1 VSVTT
6 PQELAVA
13 ALDASAADECIAI
26 VSTHSTANL
35 RWANNTLTTNG
46 LANSTSVTVASIA
59 DVAGGRSAGVR
70 TRSAASVDD
79 VIALAAEAD
88 AAARASTPSDDAA
101 PLVSGGA
108 SGVFDAEP
116 GLTSIDAFS
125 GLAGAL
131 GASFRGA
138 DAEGRVLYGYV
149 EHDVT
154 TTYIATSTG
163 LRLRHEQPTG
173 QLSMTGKP
181 SDLSASAWVG
191 QAVEQLDQL
200 DVAALSDEVTRRLSW
215 AATKVDLPAGRYP
228 TVLPST
234 AVADLMIY
242 LLYVSSGRDAH
253 EGQTVWSDLDSGTK
267 VGQRV
272 AKPGVRVYSDPQE
285 PGLNA
290 CPFVVA
296 GYTDSTQ
303 SVFDNGLALSS
314 TDWIRDGVLR
324 SLMTSRHTAS
334 MTGLPVAPP
343 IDNLVLG
350 AGGDGGVDDLI
361 GSVERG
367 LLVTCLWY
375 IREVDPQSLLLTGLT
390 RDGVYLIE
398 DGAVSGAVNNF
409 RFNESP
415 VDLLNRFSAAGSTE
429 RTYSREWG
437 DYFPRTA
444 MPALLVPDFNMST
457 VSQAS

>member
-1 VSVTT
+1 MAT
-6 PQELAVA
+6 PQELALA
-13 ALDASAADECIAI
+13 ALDASTADGCVAIA
-26 VSTHSTANL
+26 STHSTANL

-46 LANSTSVTVASIA
+46 LSNTTSVTVVSVV
-59 DVAGGRSAGVR
+59 DGPLGRAAGVR
-70 TRSAASVDD
+70 TRTAATVDD
-79 VIALAAEAD
+79 VRALTAEAD
-88 AAARASTPSDDAA
+88 AAAQASGPSDDAA
-101 PLVSGGA
+101 PLASGGA
-108 SGVFDAEP
+108 SSSFDTEP
-116 GLTSIDAFS
+116 GITSIDALS
-125 GLAGAL
+125 GFADAL
-131 GASFRGA
+131 GASFRNA

-173 QLSMTGKP
+173 QFGMTGKP
-181 SDLSASAWVG
+181 FDLSASAWVG
-191 QAVEQLDQL
+191 QAVERVDQL
-200 DVAALSDEVTRRLSW
+200 DVAALADEIARRLSW
-215 AATKVDLPAGRYP
+215 ASTKVELPAGRYP
-228 TVLPST
+228 TLLPPT
-234 AVADLMIY
+234 AVSDLMIY

-253 EGQTVWSDLDSGTK
+253 EGQTVWSDLEAGTK

-272 AKPGVRVYSDPQE
+272 AKPGVRIYSDPQE

-296 GYTDSTQ
+296 TATSSAE
-303 SVFDNGLALSS
+303 SVFDNGLGLSA
-314 TDWIRDGVLR
+314 TDWISDGVLR
-324 SLMTSRHTAS
+324 SLMTSRHTAA

-343 IDNLVLG
+343 IDNLVVNV
-350 AGGDGGVDDLI
+350 GGDGNVDDLI
-361 GSVERG
+361 ATVDRG

-398 DGAVSGAVNNF
+398 DGKVSGAVNNF

-415 VDLLNRFSAAGSTE
+415 VDLLNRFTAAGATQRS
-429 RTYSREWG
+429 YSREWG
-437 DYFPRTA
+437 DDVPRTA
-444 MPALLVPDFNMST
+444 TPALLIPDFNMST

>member
-1 VSVTT
+1 VAT
-6 PQELAVA
+6 PQELALAV
-13 ALDASAADECIAI
+13 LDASTADDCVAI

-46 LANSTSVTVASIA
+46 IANSTSVTVVSIA
-59 DVAGGRSAGVR
+59 DLPSGRAAGVR
-70 TRSAASVDD
+70 TRTAASVDD
-79 VIALAAEAD
+79 AVALTAQAD
-88 AAARASTPSDDAA
+88 EAARGSGPSEDAA
-101 PLVSGGA
+101 PLVTGGA
-108 SGVFDAEP
+108 STAFEAEP

-125 GLAGAL
+125 GFASAL
-131 GASFRGA
+131 GSSFRNA
-138 DAEGRVLYGYV
+138 EAEGRVLYGYA

-154 TTYIATSTG
+154 TTYVATSTG

-173 QLSMTGKP
+173 QFGMTGKP
-181 SDLSASAWVG
+181 ADLSSSAWVG
-191 QAVEQLDQL
+191 QAVEQMDEL
-200 DVAALSDEVTRRLSW
+200 DVGALTDEVARRLSW
-215 AATKVDLPAGRYP
+215 AATKVELPAGRYQ
-228 TVLPST
+228 TLLPPT
-234 AVADLMIY
+234 AVSDLMIY
-242 LLYVSSGRDAH
+242 LHFVSSGRDAY
-253 EGQTVWSDLDSGTK
+253 EGRTVWSDLEAGTK

-272 AKPGVRVYSDPQE
+272 ANPGVRIYSDPQE

-296 GYTDSTQ
+296 RSTDSFQ
-303 SVFDNGLALSS
+303 SVFDNGLGLSA
-314 TDWIRDGVLR
+314 TDWISDGVLR
-324 SLMTSRHTAS
+324 SLITSRHTAA

-343 IDNLVLG
+343 VDNLVLNV
-350 AGGDGGVDDLI
+350 GGTGDVDDLVS
-361 GSVERG
+361 SVDRG

-398 DGAVSGAVNNF
+398 DGKVAGAVNNF

-415 VDLLNRFSAAGSTE
+415 VDLLNRFTAAGATQ
-429 RTYSREWG
+429 RAYSREWG